1 MLQIDTYTF
10 LFINKGSR
18 WTFQASR
25 MSGHLGD
32 WRVILPDQMQARTYK
47 IKVLLL
53 EVNIDEKQRVKEVS
67 HPVRK

>member
-1 MLQIDTYTF
+1 
-10 LFINKGSR
+10 
-18 WTFQASR
+18 

-67 HPVRK
+67 MTIL